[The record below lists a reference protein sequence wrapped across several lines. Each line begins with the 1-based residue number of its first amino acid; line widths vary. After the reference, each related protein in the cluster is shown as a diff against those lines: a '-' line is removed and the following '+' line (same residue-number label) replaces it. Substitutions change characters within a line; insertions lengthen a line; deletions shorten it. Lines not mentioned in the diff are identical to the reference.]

1 MSRQDVLNKAQ
12 SQNGTVESPANSNKT
27 PYGLWYEPSLN
38 GQKWCAMFV
47 SWVFHHAGHPL
58 GTIQTKNGIHHCQ
71 SAHNYYKEK
80 GLLTANPQP
89 GDIVIYDWEGNGYA
103 DHIGIFIKWAN
114 AEKTAIEAWEG
125 NTSTSNNSDGGQVM
139 KRIRSRNLI
148 KSFINPGV
156 YPELEV
162 TPVATSLSKGARG
175 SKVVQIQK
183 CLFDL
188 GYTVEIDGWF
198 GDQTTTLVKEF
209 QTKNFMTATGVVD
222 SVTIGA
228 LIEDARQIAI
238 AKSKFVSGSYL
249 RRGNVGFMV
258 TELQRAL
265 NTKDTKLKLPITGN
279 FDLDTLQAVKAF
291 QTKNGLQVDGI
302 VGPKTFGKLGIV

>member
-12 SQNGTVESPANSNKT
+12 SQNGTVESPPNSNKT

-58 GTIQTKNGIHHCQ
+58 GAIQSRNGIHHCQ

-80 GLLTANPQP
+80 GRLTANPEP
-89 GDIVIYDWEGNGYA
+89 GDIVIYDWEGTGYA

-114 AEKTAIEAWEG
+114 ADKTAIEAWEG
-125 NTSTSNNSDGGQVM
+125 NTSMSNNSDGGQVM

-156 YPELEV
+156 YTESV
-162 TPVATSLSKGARG
+162 IIPVSTTLTKGARG
-175 SKVVQIQK
+175 SKVTQIQK
-183 CLFDL
+183 CLYDI
-188 GYTVEIDGWF
+188 GYVVEIDGWF
-198 GDQTTTLVKEF
+198 GNETETMLKDYQA
-209 QTKNFMTATGVVD
+209 KNAMTVTGVAD
-222 SVTIGA
+222 GVTIGA
-228 LIEDARQIAI
+228 LMEDAHDLAV

-279 FDLDTLQAVKAF
+279 FDLVTLQAVKAF
-291 QTKNGLQVDGI
+291 QTKSGLEADGI
-302 VGPKTFGKLGIV
+302 VGPKTFGNLGIG

>member
-12 SQNGTVESPANSNKT
+12 SQNGTVESPPNSNKT

-58 GTIQTKNGIHHCQ
+58 GAIQTRNGIHHCQ
-71 SAHNYYKEK
+71 SAHNYYKGK
-80 GLLTANPQP
+80 GLLTANPEP
-89 GDIVIYDWEGNGYA
+89 GDIVIYDWEGTGYA

-114 AEKTAIEAWEG
+114 TEKTAIEAWEG

-139 KRIRSRNLI
+139 KRVRSRNLI

-156 YPELEV
+156 YPTSVV
-162 TPVATSLSKGARG
+162 TPVSSSLTKGARG
-175 SKVVQIQK
+175 SKVTQIQK
-183 CLFDL
+183 YLYDI
-188 GYTVEIDGWF
+188 GYAIEIDGWF
-198 GDQTTTLVKEF
+198 GNQTETMLKDY
-209 QTKNFMTATGVVD
+209 QTKNAMRVTGVAD
-222 SVTIGA
+222 GVTIGA
-228 LIEDARQIAI
+228 LMEDAHDLAV

-279 FDLDTLQAVKAF
+279 FDLVTLQAVKAF
-291 QTKNGLQVDGI
+291 QTKSGLEADGI
-302 VGPKTFGKLGIV
+302 VGPKTFGKLGIS

>member
-12 SQNGTVESPANSNKT
+12 SQDGTVEFPANSNKS

-58 GTIQTKNGIHHCQ
+58 GHIQTRNGIHHCQ

-80 GLLTANPQP
+80 GKLTTNPQL
-89 GDIVIYDWEGNGYA
+89 GDIVIYDWEGNGHA
-103 DHIGIFIKWAN
+103 DHIGIFIKWTDTN
-114 AEKTAIEAWEG
+114 KTAIEAWEG
-125 NTSTSNNSDGGQVM
+125 NTSPASASDGGRVM

-156 YPELEV
+156 YTETAV
-162 TPVATSLSKGARG
+162 TPITTSLVKGDRG
-175 SKVVQIQK
+175 SKVTQIQK
-183 CLFDL
+183 YLYDI
-188 GYTVEIDGWF
+188 GYVIEIDGWF
-198 GDQTTTLVKEF
+198 GNETEARLKDY
-209 QTKNFMTATGVVD
+209 QTKNAMTVTGIAD
-222 SVTIGA
+222 TITIGA
-228 LIEDARQIAI
+228 LKEDANEIAI

-258 TELQRAL
+258 TEVQRTL
-265 NTKDTKLKLPITGN
+265 NTKDPLLKLPVTGS
-279 FDLDTLQAVKAF
+279 FDIATLQAVKAF
-291 QTKNGLQVDGI
+291 QTRNSLDADGI
-302 VGPKTFGKLGIV
+302 VGPKTFGKLGIG